1 MITFESEVKSFYEKI
16 HVCNNQHNMAKKG
29 STTRLRKN
37 FCMVKKKSTT
47 RLKRNFSVLKAIG
60 SSKPCNQKA
69 IVQALSD
76 DCVCCLCD
84 CSRNILNGNVKLT
97 VHHKKNLSH
106 FHDALRDLA
115 HRYGPIGTKKH
126 IIINQKGEFL
136 GFLVKPVL
144 SVLNVLF
151 GGAA

>member
-1 MITFESEVKSFYEKI
+1 MT
-16 HVCNNQHNMAKKG
+16 KKG

-37 FCMVKKKSTT
+37 FGMAKKKSTT
-47 RLKRNFSVLKAIG
+47 QLKRNISMLKAIG
-60 SSKPCNQKA
+60 SSKPCDQKA
-69 IVQALSD
+69 IVQALSE

-97 VHHKKNLSH
+97 VHQKKNLSP
-106 FHDALRDLA
+106 FRNALRDLA
-115 HRYGPIGTKKH
+115 HRNGPIGTKKH
-126 IIINQKGEFL
+126 VIINQKGRFL

-144 SVLNVLF
+144 SVLSGLF